1 MGKYQ
6 DEGDCVI
13 HWFRQDLRLGDNPSL
28 HQAVLD
34 GCVLPIY
41 IHDEV
46 NVEDAGIGAASK
58 WWLHHSLTSLN
69 KQLDGRLSVYR
80 GDPLTLLPALAQ
92 RLGISKIHWNRCY
105 EPWRI
110 SRDKKLKIRLRDVGI
125 ETRSHNGSLLW
136 EPWDISKGDGT
147 PYRVFGPFFKN
158 GCLKAPPPRSPITT
172 PEPASYIGDSESLRI
187 EDLGLR
193 PSKPWDGSL
202 SPHWTIGE
210 DGAQQRLQAF
220 LAHGLGDYKE
230 GRNFAA
236 RTNVSRLSPHLH
248 FGELSPNQAW
258 YAVQA
263 DETNAEHFLSELGWR
278 EFSYHLLYQ
287 FPDLPKACLQQ
298 TFNAFPWKT
307 DARLLQAWQ
316 QGKTGYPI
324 VDAGMRELWQTGYMH
339 NRVRMIVASFLVK
352 NLLLHWHHGAAWFW
366 DCLVDAD
373 LANNSASWQWV
384 AGCGADAAPYFR
396 IFNPVTQGQKF
407 DAEGDYTRRYL
418 PELSRLPNKYLFNPW
433 EAPPSVL
440 SDAGV
445 ALGTHYPSPVVDLKA
460 SRKRALNALAVMKT
474 NPLKRYST

>member
-34 GCVLPIY
+34 ACVLPIY

-158 GCLKAPPPRSPITT
+158 GCLKAPPPRSP
-172 PEPASYIGDSESLRI
+172 SV
-187 EDLGLR
+187 
-193 PSKPWDGSL
+193 GSR
-202 SPHWTIGE
+202 S
-210 DGAQQRLQAF
+210 
-220 LAHGLGDYKE
+220 
-230 GRNFAA
+230 
-236 RTNVSRLSPHLH
+236 SR
-248 FGELSPNQAW
+248 
-258 YAVQA
+258 
-263 DETNAEHFLSELGWR
+263 
-278 EFSYHLLYQ
+278 
-287 FPDLPKACLQQ
+287 C
-298 TFNAFPWKT
+298 
-307 DARLLQAWQ
+307 
-316 QGKTGYPI
+316 
-324 VDAGMRELWQTGYMH
+324 
-339 NRVRMIVASFLVK
+339 
-352 NLLLHWHHGAAWFW
+352 
-366 DCLVDAD
+366 
-373 LANNSASWQWV
+373 
-384 AGCGADAAPYFR
+384 
-396 IFNPVTQGQKF
+396 
-407 DAEGDYTRRYL
+407 
-418 PELSRLPNKYLFNPW
+418 
-433 EAPPSVL
+433 
-440 SDAGV
+440 
-445 ALGTHYPSPVVDLKA
+445 
-460 SRKRALNALAVMKT
+460 
-474 NPLKRYST
+474 